1 MTENMMPQLTL
12 TPDDSVAVEMPSL
25 TLTPEAPAT
34 PAIPKEEKVVEP
46 VVLDDSMLTEEEKAA
61 VNEFSKKIDIRDTNQ
76 ILQYGAAAQ
85 KSIASFSEGALG
97 NVRNKDLGEIG
108 EDLGRLVVELK
119 GFTAFEKPKGLK
131 GLFKKAGQEIETF
144 NTKLACRLESCRRRF
159 QPIENLRRK
168 HTRHN
173 ATHHP

>member
-46 VVLDDSMLTEEEKAA
+46 VVLDDSMLTEEEQAA

-119 GFTAFEKPKGLK
+119 GFTAFE
-131 GLFKKAGQEIETF
+131 
-144 NTKLACRLESCRRRF
+144 
-159 QPIENLRRK
+159 
-168 HTRHN
+168 
-173 ATHHP
+173 